1 MINRYVVLFGIL
13 GLLFAGYAVWW
24 HREAARLEAAVPGYM
39 ARAVPEGARLSQTV
53 AGVNG
58 FPFRLNVQL
67 TDVTL
72 AWGDGDRLSIPSLTV
87 MFQPFNEDHLIFHLD
102 APVAF
107 AIDGASGTFT
117 AERGL
122 ASMVGY
128 ETGRLRLDADSAK
141 VALAVDG
148 MAPVTAER
156 LQGHMFQAEG
166 QRARSV
172 AVKDAVA
179 GTASGR
185 LATLFERY
193 GEAGQNRTV
202 TLTIEEK
209 DGAYHAGGKALDAA
223 GADALWRLILG
234 D

>member
-1 MINRYVVLFGIL
+1 MFNRYVVLFGVL
-13 GLLFAGYAVWW
+13 GLLLAGYAVWW

-39 ARAVPEGARLSQTV
+39 ARALPEGARLSQTV
-53 AGVNG
+53 AGVDG

-72 AWGDGDRLSIPSLTV
+72 AWGDGDTISTPSLTV
-87 MFQPFNEDHLIFHLD
+87 MFQPLNNDHLIFHLD

-107 AIDGASGTFT
+107 AIDGASGSFT

-128 ETGRLRLDADSAK
+128 ETGRLRLDADSVN

-148 MAPVTAER
+148 GAPVMVER
-156 LQGHMFQAEG
+156 VQGHMLLADG
-166 QRARSV
+166 QRALSV
-172 AVKDAVA
+172 AVKDAA
-179 GTASGR
+179 PGAASGR
-185 LATLFERY
+185 LASLFERY
-193 GEAGQNRTV
+193 GEPGQNGNL
-202 TLTIEEK
+202 TLVIDEK
-209 DGAYHAGGKALDAA
+209 DGVYHARGKALDAA
-223 GADALWRLILG
+223 DGEALRRLVRG

>member
-1 MINRYVVLFGIL
+1 MFNRYVVLFGVL

-39 ARAVPEGARLSQTV
+39 ARAVPEGARLTQTV
-53 AGVNG
+53 AGVDG

-67 TDVTL
+67 ADVTL
-72 AWGDGDRLSIPSLTV
+72 AWGDGDRLSTPSLTV
-87 MFQPFNEDHLIFHLD
+87 MFQPLNEDHLIFHLD
-102 APVAF
+102 APIAF

-148 MAPVTAER
+148 MATVTAER
-156 LQGHMFQAEG
+156 LQGHMYQAEG
-166 QRARSV
+166 QRALSV

-193 GEAGQNRTV
+193 GEAGQNGTV
-202 TLTIEEK
+202 TLTIDEK
-209 DGAYHAGGKALDAA
+209 DRAYHAGGKALDAA
-223 GADALWRLILG
+223 GADALRRLILG